1 MPLSAYVELSR
12 EKPVIVLVV
21 WLSGGT
27 YTNNK
32 IYNKISVKYYP
43 LNWVGLS
50 VSLFSKFYI
59 STLRYIINNNSYIP

>member
-1 MPLSAYVELSR
+1 MPTSAYIELSR

-32 IYNKISVKYYP
+32 IYNKNQYKILS
-43 LNWVGLS
+43 LNRVGLS

-59 STLRYIINNNSYIP
+59 STLRYIINNK